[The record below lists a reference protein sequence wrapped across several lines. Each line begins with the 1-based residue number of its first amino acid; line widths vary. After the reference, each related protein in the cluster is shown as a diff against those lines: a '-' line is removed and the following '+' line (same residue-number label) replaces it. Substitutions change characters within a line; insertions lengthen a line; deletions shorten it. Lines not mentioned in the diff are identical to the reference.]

1 MAVLDLVASRSHPV
15 GGSSDGQ
22 ANEPRIS
29 LGSNNYAR
37 TETTCCA
44 RSLSQ
49 PDGDALFTPSV
60 ADGAFTADRHRDED
74 VLGPH
79 QSLRDQAGRETI
91 SDRLRIQTQIPLKS
105 FPLGGDLPA
114 E

>member
-22 ANEPRIS
+22 ANEPCIS

-79 QSLRDQAGRETI
+79 QSLRDQASPETI
-91 SDRLRIQTQIPLKS
+91 RGRLRSQTQILLTS
-105 FPLGGDLPA
+105 FPRIGDLPA
-114 E
+114 K